1 MRSPGTALGGFE
13 SYIRDRC
20 KSLIVDGIVSA
31 ISLLVYGVHRGS
43 VLGHDFVH
51 TVLPAFASVL
61 RYHKLYHVVDFVL
74 YSQSFRQ
81 VLMHLMH
88 LSWMKSNN
96 LVRTMTKQV
105 ISISVN

>member
-20 KSLIVDGIVSA
+20 QSLIVDGIVSA
-31 ISLLVYGVHRGS
+31 ISPLVYGVHRGS
-43 VLGHDFVH
+43 VLGPAFVH
-51 TVLPAFASVL
+51 TVLPAFGSVL

-81 VLMHLMH
+81 VLMHL
-88 LSWMKSNN
+88 SWMKSNN
-96 LVRTMTKQV
+96 LVGTMRKQV
-105 ISISVN
+105 IGISEN